1 MFMNKV
7 ICRFLCDVTLAWYF
21 CNYVWVLLLNLGHE
35 YSFFLHL
42 LDLGKQRQWEMQERI
57 MTSWTSGLREQTLE
71 LAICLADKK
80 LWILVSRCS
89 ICRWLVLRVL
99 STPLLHYMEHQ
110 DVFFALNFDQN
121 GWLWTFQLVL
131 YSLCFVSKIQL
142 RHKIELIATCYNRCK
157 IGNYCNHYKI
167 AWQ

>member
-1 MFMNKV
+1 
-7 ICRFLCDVTLAWYF
+7 
-21 CNYVWVLLLNLGHE
+21 
-35 YSFFLHL
+35 
-42 LDLGKQRQWEMQERI
+42 
-57 MTSWTSGLREQTLE
+57 MTSLE
-71 LAICLADKK
+71 GALDSSFALYGA
-80 LWILVSRCS
+80 SR
-89 ICRWLVLRVL
+89 R
-99 STPLLHYMEHQ
+99 
-110 DVFFALNFDQN
+110 FFALNFDQN